1 MAQTN
6 GCNQFE
12 VTDPRWTE
20 CVQDQATAGGLMP
33 WIVVIPLGVMV
44 VGMFIGF
51 ARQFSDAGRAR
62 ARAHGVS
69 GTAGGWLI
77 FVSFIELAI
86 GIGSWIGDRR
96 APGTG
101 GYTISAVILSGVGV
115 ILFVIGVFLKVKG
128 RRRAR
133 IYHEGVPGEAVI
145 RAVHETGT
153 VVNNQPMYAFDLDV
167 SGQGF
172 NPVSTRH
179 REVVPFWYLNRVGPQ
194 SRVPVK
200 VDPQN
205 PARVIFDWDAFAAMP
220 AQPTSGAT
228 PAVPVTGAT
237 IGPEAARQMA
247 QSLVSSAEAMQA
259 AQGMTRPAGSG
270 WHVGKVIGMAIT
282 LFVFVVVG
290 GALFFVARVLG
301 GVGDITSDV
310 TDQVAEA
317 AEEAEGAFGRGAQGR
332 GGGGSADTKIEVSRT
347 ANGGEPVKFSV
358 ALPAAWNDL
367 TASVPERQG
376 PLLVDVVMKPQTPSE
391 ARIVVTRS
399 VRFMDDPAPPKADIG
414 SIRAELERE
423 YGDSLVRS
431 RSMRLAGEAAI
442 ALDIAA
448 GADGLRSRQV
458 AVMRGGQ
465 VIFAALTAPAGEWG
479 SMEKVFDDV
488 LASWSWGT
496 VSA

>member
-12 VTDPRWTE
+12 VSDPRWTE
-20 CVQDQATAGGLMP
+20 CVHDQATAGGLMP

-62 ARAHGVS
+62 ARARGAA

-96 APGTG
+96 APGSG
-101 GYTISAVILSGVGV
+101 GYTIVAVVLSGVGV
-115 ILFVIGVFLKVKG
+115 VLFVIGVFLKIKG

-133 IYHEGVPGEAVI
+133 IYHGGVPGEAVI

-153 VVNNQPMYAFDLDV
+153 MVNNQPMYAFDLDV

-172 NPVSTRH
+172 SPVSTRH
-179 REVVPFWYLNRVGPQ
+179 REVVPFWFLNRVGPQ
-194 SRVPVK
+194 ARVPVK

-247 QSLVSSAEAMQA
+247 QSLLSSPEAMQA
-259 AQGMTRPAGSG
+259 AQGFTRPAGSG
-270 WHVGKVIGMAIT
+270 WHVGRVIGLAIT
-282 LFVFVVVG
+282 LFVLVVVG
-290 GALFFVARVLG
+290 GALFFVARIFG
-301 GVGDITSDV
+301 EVGDVTSGV
-310 TDQVAEA
+310 TEQVTEA
-317 AEEAEGAFGRGAQGR
+317 FEEAEDAFPGGSR
-332 GGGGSADTKIEVSRT
+332 GGGRGSADTKIEVSRT
-347 ANGGEPVKFSV
+347 AAGGEPVKFSV
-358 ALPAAWNDL
+358 ELPAAWNDL

-391 ARIVVTRS
+391 ARIVITRS

-414 SIRAELERE
+414 SIRAEIERE
-423 YGDSLVRS
+423 YGEGLVRS
-431 RSMRLAGEAAI
+431 RSMQLAGEAAI
-442 ALDIAA
+442 ALEIAP

-458 AVMRGGQ
+458 VAMRGGQ
-465 VIFAALTAPAGEWG
+465 VIFVALTAPAGEWD
-479 SMEKVFDDV
+479 SMEKVFGDV
-488 LASWSWGT
+488 LASWSWGP